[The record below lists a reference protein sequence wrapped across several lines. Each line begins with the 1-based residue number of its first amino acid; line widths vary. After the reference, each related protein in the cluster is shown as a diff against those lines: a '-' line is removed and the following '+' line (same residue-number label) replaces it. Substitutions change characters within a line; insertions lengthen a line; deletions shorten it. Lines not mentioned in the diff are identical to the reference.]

1 MNGYKW
7 VIHFFVKITTPF
19 HAYKYVLLVPILLL
33 HYGLKVAYYYK
44 CYRKQREDITLITLH
59 VKSGK
64 DKGKTRIVDLDLD
77 STDKAIILL
86 ITRGYS
92 SAYSIWT
99 TMKRYAKDEDIVIL
113 MEEENKK
120 SVMTYKNIN
129 KRVIKLSKRGLIEE
143 IKQPDPNTINLH
155 GRKDYKLTMKG
166 ALCLQDHIIAH
177 RDPDDIREIV
187 GYLIK
192 NKLDMPEFTKLLND
206 RLTFTIRAVDL
217 YRTTI
222 GMDRFK
228 LEWDKEG
235 QITKFIDG
243 TPPPSKKKH

>member
-1 MNGYKW
+1 
-7 VIHFFVKITTPF
+7 
-19 HAYKYVLLVPILLL
+19 
-33 HYGLKVAYYYK
+33 
-44 CYRKQREDITLITLH
+44 
-59 VKSGK
+59 
-64 DKGKTRIVDLDLD
+64 
-77 STDKAIILL
+77 
-86 ITRGYS
+86 
-92 SAYSIWT
+92 
-99 TMKRYAKDEDIVIL
+99 MKKYAKDKDIVIL
-113 MEEENKK
+113 MEEEDKK

-129 KRVIKLSKRGLIEE
+129 KRVIKLSRRRFVEE
-143 IKQPDPNTINLH
+143 IKPSPSTINLH

-166 ALCLQDHIIAH
+166 ALCLQDHIIAN
-177 RDPDDIREIV
+177 PDDIKEIV

-192 NKLDMPEFTKLLND
+192 NQLDMKEFTKLLND